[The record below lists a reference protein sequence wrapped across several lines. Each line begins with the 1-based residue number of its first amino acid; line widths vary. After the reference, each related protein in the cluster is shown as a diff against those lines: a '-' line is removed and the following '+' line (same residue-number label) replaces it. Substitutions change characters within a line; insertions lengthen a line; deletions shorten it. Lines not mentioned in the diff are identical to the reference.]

1 MPETFDFR
9 GTTADIAGQVGLIW
23 ELIRAPLIAPL
34 LRVSVYICLAMSLML
49 FCERL
54 YMGVV
59 IILVKIFWKKPK
71 KRYNWEPIRDD
82 LESNN
87 ASYPMVLVQIPM
99 FNEKEVSISYPF
111 DLSCFLGSCKNQF
124 FVPIFFFLQ
133 VYKISIGAACNL
145 SWPSDRLVIQV
156 LDDSTD
162 PLIKVRDYNLFK
174 FVFPSFIPISL

>member
-1 MPETFDFR
+1 MRLKREKEGDLEKKKKRKMAGISGRNLMPETFDFR

-54 YMGVV
+54 YMGIV

-99 FNEKEVSISYPF
+99 FNEKEVSISQF
-111 DLSCFLGSCKNQF
+111 LTHLTFLAFWDLVKINSLFLF
-124 FVPIFFFLQ
+124 FSSYRSTRSPLE
-133 VYKISIGAACNL
+133 L
-145 SWPSDRLVIQV
+145 LVTFHGRQIV
-156 LDDSTD
+156 S
-162 PLIKVRDYNLFK
+162 
-174 FVFPSFIPISL
+174 